1 MAVTM
6 RLVGA
11 VKLAPFVG
19 LVIATVGGV
28 LVMAEI
34 VMFTGAEV
42 LEAPRL
48 SVATAVN
55 TRVPA
60 TLKGQVTL

>member
-19 LVIATVGGV
+19 LVIDTVGGV
-28 LVMAEI
+28 FAEI

>member
-6 RLVGA
+6 RLVGPM
-11 VKLAPFVG
+11 KLAPFVG
-19 LVIATVGGV
+19 LVIDTVGAV
-28 LVMAEI
+28 IADT
-34 VMFTGAEV
+34 VMFTGADV

-55 TRVPA
+55 TGVP